1 MEMTCSDKG
10 RIMIEDQRDSRRQR
24 HLQALKESEK
34 FIDQFYDNFCERKNE
49 IRERSR
55 VYTMAS
61 DAEIVQLM
69 ASMTDHNLVTNEIT
83 FVNGVWDKV

>member
-1 MEMTCSDKG
+1 MTVVSSDKG
-10 RIMIEDQRDSRRQR
+10 RAMLELQRDTRRQR
-24 HLQALKESEK
+24 HLAALKESEK
-34 FIDQFYDNFCERKNE
+34 FIEQFYDTFCERKNE

-61 DAEIVQLM
+61 DAEIAQLM
-69 ASMTDHNLVTNEIT
+69 SSLTDKNLVSNEIT